1 MSTLTLFV
9 DSRHISP
16 WAMSAYVVLQEKG
29 LDFEVR
35 AIDIDVG
42 EQHRGEYAAL
52 SPIRR
57 VPLLL
62 EGDFALAESTAIAE
76 YLEAQFPAPAV
87 YPQGLQTLARAR
99 ELQAWI
105 RSDLGALRTTRSTE
119 VVFEGQKP
127 KPLDPPAREAAGK
140 LIMLASGLVGS
151 GAGNLFGDWS
161 IADADLALMLQRI
174 AVGGDPLPEPLAHYV
189 DRQWS
194 RPSLVRWRA
203 RGEAAREQ
211 IAGQQRVDAGQHGPG
226 TRDRAKGKARTTA
239 PVRRSRH
246 R

>member
-42 EQHRGEYAAL
+42 EQHRAEYAAL

-62 EGDFALAESTAIAE
+62 EGDFALTESTAIAE
-76 YLEAQFPAPAV
+76 YLEARFPAPAV
-87 YPQGLQTLARAR
+87 YPTGLQTLARAR

-105 RSDLGALRTTRSTE
+105 RSDLGPLRAARSTE

-127 KPLDPPAREAAGK
+127 KPLDRAAREAADK
-140 LIMLASGLVGS
+140 LILFASAMVGT
-151 GAGNLFGDWS
+151 GAGNLYGDWS
-161 IADADLALMLQRI
+161 IADADLALMLQRV
-174 AVGGDPLPEPLAHYV
+174 AVGGDPLPAPLAHYV
-189 DRQWS
+189 ERQWS

-203 RGEAAREQ
+203 RGEASRER
-211 IAGQQRVDAGQHGPG
+211 IASQRGPESSHHGPG
-226 TRDRAKGKARTTA
+226 PRHRPSARDRTPA
-239 PVRRSRH
+239 PVQRSR
-246 R
+246 RR